1 MPAQLDRPAP
11 PAVQIAALRENA
23 VPIESLQ
30 DACRACDGCDEDD
43 EELGYPKGEFPVP
56 DRERTELTGR
66 VCERQGFQTDQ
77 DSTMLGELKAYGSSA
92 ESRQIL
98 ISTGKSDWER
108 EVTDNDASLA
118 GLVRKAYDDAA
129 SGSSGSSG
137 SFFGKLASKLAG
149 KGEEPPKVPGVH
161 GSLAQGTSTSS
172 RLSILNSS
180 FISHSHEGHKESVMV
195 FPDFKVVHEVEE
207 KREIAEELVKQYLST
222 EAGRTGAAEGGKLR
236 SWPLP
241 YHAVILLCSH
251 RRRDKRCSIAA
262 PLLISQFHHHLGKH
276 GFEVDER
283 GEDLDDGPPIE
294 EWEGTPEEK
303 EVRLKET
310 LQGVKT
316 DGGRVGLFKV
326 SHVGGHKH
334 HSGIRFAGVCILY
347 FPNGSAVWLGRITPA
362 DVGILVDR
370 TIIGGQVI
378 PEFLRGG
385 LGLTGKNGAKG
396 ILDW

>member
-1 MPAQLDRPAP
+1 MPAQPDRPAP
-11 PAVQIAALRENA
+11 PAEQIAALRENA

-43 EELGYPKGEFPVP
+43 EELGYPKG
-56 DRERTELTGR
+56 
-66 VCERQGFQTDQ
+66 FQTDQ
-77 DSTMLGELKAYGSSA
+77 DSTMLGELKAYG
-92 ESRQIL
+92 RQIVV
-98 ISTGKSDWER
+98 STGKSDWER
-108 EVTDNDASLA
+108 DVTDNDASLA
-118 GLVRKAYDDAA
+118 GLVRRAYDEAA
-129 SGSSGSSG
+129 SGLST
-137 SFFGKLASKLAG
+137 SFFGKLASKLTG
-149 KGEEPPKVPGVH
+149 KGDEPPKVPGVH

-180 FISHSHEGHKESVMV
+180 FVSHSHEGHKESVMI

-207 KREIAEELVKQYLST
+207 KREVAEELVKQYLSA
-222 EAGRTGAAEGGKLR
+222 EAGRTGAADRGKLR

-326 SHVGGHKH
+326 SHVGGHK
-334 HSGIRFAGVCILY
+334 FAGVCVLY
-347 FPNGSAVWLGRITPA
+347 FPNGSAVWLGRVTPA
-362 DVGILVDR
+362 DVGIIVDR